1 MRRGFI
7 RVPGWF
13 ELLPRQ
19 SVARPNTALT
29 RPAESTGGGVFDFK
43 HVPEKPPLVT
53 RSMRDENEER
63 ETQFDCHAEGRR
75 LLKVVA
81 GMRWKQTLV
90 CFTSSLRD
98 SSLFVKMSFF

>member
-1 MRRGFI
+1 M
-7 RVPGWF
+7 
-13 ELLPRQ
+13 
-19 SVARPNTALT
+19 
-29 RPAESTGGGVFDFK
+29 FDFK

-98 SSLFVKMSFF
+98 SSLKILKWHRCLWPDLKNCV